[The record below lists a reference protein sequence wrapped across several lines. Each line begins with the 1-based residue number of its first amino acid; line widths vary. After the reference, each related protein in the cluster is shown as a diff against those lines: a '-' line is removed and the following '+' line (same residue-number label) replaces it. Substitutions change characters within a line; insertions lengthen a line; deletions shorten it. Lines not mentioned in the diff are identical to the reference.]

1 MENFI
6 FCTVTV
12 VLSCIFSHVFDMV
25 VMINIYKL
33 QNYRKIQ
40 GRDLCLYLFRL
51 YYQISSWSNISM
63 LACNMNKLV
72 MFISTFSMSFLIEE
86 TQLQNYLEVFD
97 FSFSLGTQMVLFYP
111 VKNLRVLTY
120 YKYSKW
126 IYFINIGR

>member
-1 MENFI
+1 
-6 FCTVTV
+6 
-12 VLSCIFSHVFDMV
+12 
-25 VMINIYKL
+25 
-33 QNYRKIQ
+33 
-40 GRDLCLYLFRL
+40 
-51 YYQISSWSNISM
+51 M

-86 TQLQNYLEVFD
+86 TQLQNYLEVFN

>member
-40 GRDLCLYLFRL
+40 GRDLSLYLFRL

-72 MFISTFSMSFLIEE
+72 MLISTFSMSFLIEE

-97 FSFSLGTQMVLFYP
+97 FWFSLGTQMVLFYP
-111 VKNLRVLTY
+111 LKNLRVLTY